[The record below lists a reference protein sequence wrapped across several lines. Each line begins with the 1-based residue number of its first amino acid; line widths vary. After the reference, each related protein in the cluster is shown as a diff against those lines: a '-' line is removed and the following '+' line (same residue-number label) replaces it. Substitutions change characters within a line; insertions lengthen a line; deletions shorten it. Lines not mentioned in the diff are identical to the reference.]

1 VETLGEAIDVHGRN
15 DESPVDQQTGFES
28 VFHRHYEP
36 VARAVARIVRDTA
49 RAEEIAAE
57 AFWKFWRNPKVQASG
72 YTSAEAGGSGVR
84 EKSAAWLYRT
94 AIRMALD
101 DLRKEARRV
110 RRESGQPKRLPAQ
123 TPEEAHAAFEERNR
137 VRLVLAALPR
147 RQAELL
153 LLRNS
158 DLSYAE
164 VAAALD
170 LNPASVGTLISRA
183 QQAFRKEYVNQYGE
197 PNYE

>member
-1 VETLGEAIDVHGRN
+1 VGTLDEAIEQPAIEEEAD
-15 DESPVDQQTGFES
+15 FES

-36 VARAVARIVRDTA
+36 VARAIARVVRDTA

-57 AFWKFWRNPKVQASG
+57 TFWKFWRNPKLTESG
-72 YTSAEAGGSGVR
+72 HIAG
-84 EKSAAWLYRT
+84 WLYKT
-94 AIRMALD
+94 AIRLALD
-101 DLRKEARRV
+101 DLKKAARRL
-110 RRESGQPKRLPAQ
+110 RRESAHTDRLPVP
-123 TPEEAHAAFEERNR
+123 TPEQAHAASEERDR
-137 VRLVLAALPR
+137 VRLVLASLDP

-153 LLRNS
+153 LLRHS

-164 VAAALD
+164 IAAALD

-197 PNYE
+197 PNHE

>member
-1 VETLGEAIDVHGRN
+1 VERLGESIAESAA
-15 DESPVDQQTGFES
+15 DEESGFED

-36 VARAVARIVRDTA
+36 LARAVARIVRDTA

-57 AFWKFWRNPKVQASG
+57 AFWKYWRNPKVP
-72 YTSAEAGGSGVR
+72 AGGCA
-84 EKSAAWLYRT
+84 AAWLYRT

-101 DLRKEARRV
+101 ELKKEARRM
-110 RRESGQPKRLPAQ
+110 RRESAHANRLPAQ
-123 TPEEAHAAFEERNR
+123 TPEEAHRLSEERNR
-137 VRLVLAALPR
+137 VRLVLASLVP

-158 DLSYAE
+158 GLSYAE

-183 QQAFRKEYVNQYGE
+183 QQAFRKDYVKQYGE
-197 PNYE
+197 PEYE

>member
-1 VETLGEAIDVHGRN
+1 METLGEAIDGYTVN
-15 DESPVDQQTGFES
+15 EQTGFES

-36 VARAVARIVRDTA
+36 VARAVARVVRDTA

-57 AFWKFWRNPKVQASG
+57 TFWKFWRNPKVS
-72 YTSAEAGGSGVR
+72 AGGHA
-84 EKSAAWLYRT
+84 AAWLYKT

-101 DLRKEARRV
+101 DLKKEARRL
-110 RRESGQPKRLPAQ
+110 RRESAQPNRLPAQ
-123 TPEEAHAAFEERNR
+123 TPEEAHASSEERNR
-137 VRLVLAALPR
+137 VRLVLAALGP

-170 LNPASVGTLISRA
+170 LNPASVGTLIGRA
-183 QQAFRKEYVNQYGE
+183 QQAFRKEYLNQYGE
-197 PNYE
+197 PDYD

>member
-1 VETLGEAIDVHGRN
+1 METLSGTVEASAA
-15 DESPVDQQTGFES
+15 DEQTGFES
-28 VFHRHYEP
+28 VFHRHYES

-57 AFWKFWRNPKVQASG
+57 TFWKFWRNPKVSESG
-72 YTSAEAGGSGVR
+72 FA
-84 EKSAAWLYRT
+84 AAWLYKT

-101 DLRKEARRV
+101 DLKKEARRL
-110 RRESGQPKRLPAQ
+110 RRESVQANRLPAQ
-123 TPEEAHAAFEERNR
+123 TPEDAHAAAEERNR
-137 VRLVLAALPR
+137 VRLVLASLDS

-153 LLRNS
+153 LLRNN

-170 LNPASVGTLISRA
+170 LNPASVGTLIGRA

-197 PNYE
+197 PKYE

>member
-1 VETLGEAIDVHGRN
+1 MCVETLGEAIDESAT
-15 DESPVDQQTGFES
+15 DEPTGFEN
-28 VFHRHYEP
+28 VFHRYYEP
-36 VARAVARIVRDTA
+36 VARAVARVVRDTS

-57 AFWKFWRNPKVQASG
+57 AFWKFWRNPKVS
-72 YTSAEAGGSGVR
+72 AGGCTAALAEGSVVR
-84 EKSAAWLYRT
+84 DKNAAWLYKT

-101 DLRKEARRV
+101 ELKKEARRL
-110 RRESGQPKRLPAQ
+110 RRESEQPNRVPAQ
-123 TPEEAHAAFEERNR
+123 TPEEAHVVSEERSR
-137 VRLVLAALPR
+137 VRLILAALDP

-197 PNYE
+197 PEYE

>member
-1 VETLGEAIDVHGRN
+1 MGTLSQRVEASTVDDQTSFDCIFQRYY
-15 DESPVDQQTGFES
+15 ES
-28 VFHRHYEP
+28 
-36 VARAVARIVRDTA
+36 VARAVARVVRDTA

-57 AFWKFWRNPKVQASG
+57 TFWKFWRNPKVSENGFA
-72 YTSAEAGGSGVR
+72 AG
-84 EKSAAWLYRT
+84 WLYKA
-94 AIRMALD
+94 AIHMALD
-101 DLRKEARRV
+101 DLKKEARRL
-110 RRESGQPKRLPAQ
+110 RRESTQAKRLPAQ
-123 TPEEAHAAFEERNR
+123 TPEEVHAASEERNR
-137 VRLVLAALPR
+137 VRLVLASIDP

-153 LLRNS
+153 LLRSN

-197 PNYE
+197 PKQER

>member
-1 VETLGEAIDVHGRN
+1 METLGEAIEESAM
-15 DESPVDQQTGFES
+15 DEKTGFEG
-28 VFHRHYEP
+28 VFQRHYEP

-57 AFWKFWRNPKVQASG
+57 AFWKFSRNPKAAA
-72 YTSAEAGGSGVR
+72 YAG
-84 EKSAAWLYRT
+84 AWLYKT

-101 DLRKEARRV
+101 DLKKEARWL
-110 RRESGQPKRLPAQ
+110 RRENAQPGRLPAQ
-123 TPEEAHAAFEERNR
+123 TPEQAHAASEARTR
-137 VRLVLAALPR
+137 VRLILAALDP

-153 LLRNS
+153 LLRHS

-164 VAAALD
+164 VAAALG

-183 QQAFRKEYVNQYGE
+183 QAAFRKEYLNQYGE
-197 PNYE
+197 PDYE

>member
-1 VETLGEAIDVHGRN
+1 VRRYQCVETLGEAIEEAAV
-15 DESPVDQQTGFES
+15 DEQTGFEG

-49 RAEEIAAE
+49 RAEEIAAQ
-57 AFWKFWRNPKVQASG
+57 AFWKLWRNPRALTDG
-72 YTSAEAGGSGVR
+72 YA
-84 EKSAAWLYRT
+84 AAWLYRT

-101 DLRKEARRV
+101 ELKKEARRV
-110 RRESGQPKRLPAQ
+110 RRESGQSNRLPAQ
-123 TPEEAHAAFEERNR
+123 TPEEAHAASEERNR
-137 VRLVLAALPR
+137 VRLVLAALGP

-197 PNYE
+197 PDYER

>member
-1 VETLGEAIDVHGRN
+1 MKTLGEAVEGS
-15 DESPVDQQTGFES
+15 EVGEQTGFES

-57 AFWKFWRNPKVQASG
+57 AFWKFWRNPKAS
-72 YTSAEAGGSGVR
+72 AGSYA
-84 EKSAAWLYRT
+84 AAWLYRT

-101 DLRKEARRV
+101 ELKKEARRL
-110 RRESGQPKRLPAQ
+110 RRESAQPNRLPAQ
-123 TPEEAHAAFEERNR
+123 TPEEVHAASEERNR
-137 VRLVLAALPR
+137 VRLVLAALGP

-153 LLRNS
+153 LLRHS

-164 VAAALD
+164 VAAALE

-197 PNYE
+197 PDYER

>member
-1 VETLGEAIDVHGRN
+1 MDVRRYWYVETPGTAVEDTAV
-15 DESPVDQQTGFES
+15 DETTGFEG

-57 AFWKFWRNPKVQASG
+57 AFWKFWRNPNVSASG
-72 YTSAEAGGSGVR
+72 YR
-84 EKSAAWLYRT
+84 AAWLYKT

-101 DLRKEARRV
+101 ELKKEARRL
-110 RRESGQPKRLPAQ
+110 RRESEQPQRLPAQ
-123 TPEEAHAAFEERNR
+123 TPEETHAVSEERNR
-137 VRLVLAALPR
+137 VRLVLAALDP

-183 QQAFRKEYVNQYGE
+183 QQAFRKEYVNQHGE
-197 PNYE
+197 PDYE

>member
-1 VETLGEAIDVHGRN
+1 MGTLSETVEASTT
-15 DESPVDQQTGFES
+15 DEQTVDERTGFES
-28 VFHRHYEP
+28 VFHRHYES
-36 VARAVARIVRDTA
+36 VARAIARIVRDTA

-57 AFWKFWRNPKVQASG
+57 TFWKFWRNPKVSESG
-72 YTSAEAGGSGVR
+72 YAAG
-84 EKSAAWLYRT
+84 WLYKT

-101 DLRKEARRV
+101 DLKKEARRL
-110 RRESGQPKRLPAQ
+110 RRESRQANPLPAQ
-123 TPEEAHAAFEERNR
+123 TPEQVHEVSEERTR
-137 VRLVLAALPR
+137 VRLVLASLDP

-153 LLRNS
+153 LLRNN

-197 PNYE
+197 PKYER